1 MNESVLRQLPDDLLI
16 YTGKSG
22 TGQKVHGPAADA
34 PACIEAW
41 ILDVPGWSPAWRHFM
56 LSVITLADID
66 GIGRATKRWPGATH
80 ELVVQAMDPAKLPLP
95 TDKSTWSFL
104 RPVNVVWQFV
114 ATDKEAG
121 VVCRAL
127 TSLALEGGLCLETQ
141 GITGA
146 HDQWAQ
152 WIKRLLPNTRV
163 E

>member
-1 MNESVLRQLPDDLLI
+1 MKDAFLQALPADLLI
-16 YTGKSG
+16 YTGKAG

-41 ILDVPGWSPAWRHFM
+41 ILDAPGWSPAWRHFM
-56 LSVITLADID
+56 VAVITLADMD

-80 ELVVQAMDPAKLPLP
+80 EITVQAMDSEKLPLP
-95 TDKSTWSFL
+95 TDQSTWSCL
-104 RPVNVVWQFV
+104 SPVNVVWQFV
-114 ATDKEAG
+114 ATDQDAG
-121 VVCRAL
+121 MACRAL
-127 TSLALEGGLCLETQ
+127 TALALEGGLCLETQ